1 MLPDTGMKFGLTQS
15 KAAIVEV
22 VKNFQVMVH
31 EKTRSDNYCAPGT
44 FILSLD
50 GGIHLKFKSL

>member
-1 MLPDTGMKFGLTQS
+1 MKFGITQS

-22 VKNFQVMVH
+22 VRNFQVIVH